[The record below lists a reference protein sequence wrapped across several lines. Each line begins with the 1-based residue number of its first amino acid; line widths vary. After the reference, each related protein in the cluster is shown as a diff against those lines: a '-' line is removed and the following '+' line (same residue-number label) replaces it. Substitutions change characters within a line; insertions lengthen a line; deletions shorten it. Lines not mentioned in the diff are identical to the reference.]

1 MSLTPFLSLYQV
13 PLIMPNCFVTR
24 RVESGV
30 KMDLAGASLEPR
42 FCIAGSLNCSL
53 VTRIRTRQV

>member
-13 PLIMPNCFVTR
+13 PLIMPNCFATG

-30 KMDLAGASLEPR
+30 KLDLAGASLEPR
-42 FCIAGSLNCSL
+42 FCIAGSFDCSL